1 MIALTVPA
9 GTLDVY
15 AVELN
20 MLMACWIPVARSEPL
35 HDGVCVVTAMLV
47 AVPP

>member
-1 MIALTVPA
+1 MALAVPD
-9 GTLDVY
+9 GTAEVY
-15 AVELN
+15 AAELN
-20 MLMACWIPVARSEPL
+20 RLMACWIPVARSEPL